1 MGMSMNDQLQM
12 SPLQIWKDS
21 HNVISLPESEGGPL
35 HSSWQEYQQALDSGQ
50 DHPLAS
56 HLALPVSLS
65 DLTTSDTLRPSL
77 SGSSESASLS
87 ISLANRLQQ
96 QLENTGSILYS
107 LTWKTKATPAGR
119 PYCQRAASVRRIKET
134 ECSLVQTYWPTPD
147 TVMTKAKKKPPVI
160 SGRKPTDPQI
170 SLADVA
176 YHLAAWPTP
185 TANDFKGS
193 GQTVIRKDGKDRTFD
208 RLDYATEQ
216 GLSPWPSP
224 CAQNGT
230 VNGYRDPQK
239 VIARKAAGRQQ
250 NLQDVVILAMG
261 PIRMTASGQMLTGSD
276 AGMESSGQL
285 NPAHS
290 RWLMGFPP
298 EWDACAVM
306 AMPSSRKLPQNSSK
320 PSEVPV
326 EINPT
331 ETMQPSLVNDYG
343 GSNTPPEHR
352 DSWRTPPELFAGI
365 NAEFRF
371 CGDVAASADNA
382 LHHCYLTEKQD
393 ALKAD
398 WIKHFGGG
406 FVWCNPPYSSITPWV
421 EKANQ
426 ECINGIGTVMLVP
439 ADTSVGWFNR
449 ARQACTEVRFIT
461 GGRLSF
467 IRADTGKPVNGNNKG
482 SMLII
487 WNPYRPAAGHT
498 GYVDRDALMNTG
510 RSIIGE
516 RGEAA

>member
-1 MGMSMNDQLQM
+1 MGMSMNVQSQM
-12 SPLQIWKDS
+12 SPLQIWKDL

-56 HLALPVSLS
+56 RLALPVSLS
-65 DLTTSDTLRPSL
+65 DLTTSATLRPSF
-77 SGSSESASLS
+77 SGSSESANLNT
-87 ISLANRLQQ
+87 SLANRLQQ
-96 QLENTGSILYS
+96 QLANTGSILYS

-119 PYCQRAASVRRIKET
+119 PYCQRAASVPRT
-134 ECSLVQTYWPTPD
+134 NVTDFSLGLLYGWATLRANDNVQTKLDNIAVLGSSWKGQNRGST
-147 TVMTKAKKKPPVI
+147 T
-160 SGRKPTDPQI
+160 STDAQM
-170 SLADVA
+170 
-176 YHLAAWPTP
+176 AAWPTP

-193 GQTVIRKDGKDRTFD
+193 GQKVIRKDGKDRTFD

-216 GLSPWPSP
+216 GLAPWPTVTTIDNNQVAGEGAAANHP
-224 CAQNGT
+224 ARGT
-230 VNGYRDPQK
+230 TLGGMVRLTQ
-239 VIARKAAGRQQ
+239 
-250 NLQDVVILAMG
+250 
-261 PIRMTASGQMLTGSD
+261 PIRITASGQMLTGSD

-298 EWDACAVM
+298 EWDDCAVT
-306 AMPSSRKLPQNSSK
+306 AMPSSRKSPQNSLK

-331 ETMQPSLVNDYG
+331 EIMQPSVVNDYG

-439 ADTSVGWFNR
+439 ADTSVGWFNL

-467 IRADTGKPVNGNNKG
+467 VRADTGKPVNGNNKG

-510 RSIIGE
+510 RSLIGE

>member
-1 MGMSMNDQLQM
+1 MGMSMNVQSQM

-50 DHPLAS
+50 DHHLAS
-56 HLALPVSLS
+56 RLALPVSLS
-65 DLTTSDTLRPSL
+65 DLTMSDTSRPCY

-87 ISLANRLQQ
+87 IFLANRLQQ
-96 QLENTGSILYS
+96 QLESTGSILYS
-107 LTWKTKATPAGR
+107 LTWKQRATPAGR
-119 PYCQRAASVRRIKET
+119 PYCQRAASALRVREIGH
-134 ECSLVQTYWPTPD
+134 SLARPWTTPTTRAYKDSGDLSRSFFRRDGKMRND
-147 TVMTKAKKKPPVI
+147 TVYRQMWLHVF
-160 SGRKPTDPQI
+160 GLDGKPTREQMEKLECYQPDLARQI
-170 SLADVA
+170 
-176 YHLAAWPTP
+176 
-185 TANDFKGS
+185 
-193 GQTVIRKDGKDRTFD
+193 
-208 RLDYATEQ
+208 
-216 GLSPWPSP
+216 
-224 CAQNGT
+224 
-230 VNGYRDPQK
+230 
-239 VIARKAAGRQQ
+239 
-250 NLQDVVILAMG
+250 
-261 PIRMTASGQMLTGSD
+261 
-276 AGMESSGQL
+276 
-285 NPAHS
+285 
-290 RWLMGFPP
+290 MGFPP
-298 EWDACAVM
+298 EWDDCAVM

-320 PSEVPV
+320 PSEVRV

-331 ETMQPSLVNDYG
+331 EIMQPSVVNDYG

-371 CGDVAASADNA
+371 SGDAAASADNA

-439 ADTSVGWFNR
+439 SDTSVGWFNL

-498 GYVDRDALMNTG
+498 GYVDRDTLMNTG
-510 RSIIGE
+510 RSLIGE

>member
-1 MGMSMNDQLQM
+1 MGMSMNVQSQM
-12 SPLQIWKDS
+12 SPLQIWKDL

-56 HLALPVSLS
+56 RLALPVSLS
-65 DLTTSDTLRPSL
+65 DLTTSATLRPSF
-77 SGSSESASLS
+77 SGSSESANLNT
-87 ISLANRLQQ
+87 SLANRLQQ
-96 QLENTGSILYS
+96 QLANTGSILYS
-107 LTWKTKATPAGR
+107 LTWKTKDTPAGR
-119 PYCQRAASVRRIKET
+119 PYCQRAASAPRTKET
-134 ECSLVQTYWPTPD
+134 EWSSVLHSWTTPAASDGTRGGTGITAAMTGSSL
-147 TVMTKAKKKPPVI
+147 
-160 SGRKPTDPQI
+160 PQLVK
-170 SLADVA
+170 S
-176 YHLAAWPTP
+176 AAWPTP
-185 TANDFKGS
+185 TTRDH
-193 GQTVIRKDGKDRTFD
+193 KDGAECLNVPINSLLGRQVWQ
-208 RLDYATEQ
+208 AN
-216 GLSPWPSP
+216 WPTP
-224 CAQNGT
+224 CANNSTGAGHQG
-230 VNGYRDPQK
+230 RD
-239 VIARKAAGRQQ
+239 GGH
-250 NLQDVVILAMG
+250 NLQTAVTMTQ
-261 PIRMTASGQMLTGSD
+261 PIRITASGQVLTGSD

-298 EWDACAVM
+298 EWDDCAVM
-306 AMPSSRKLPQNSSK
+306 AMPSSRKSPQNSSK

-326 EINPT
+326 KINPT
-331 ETMQPSLVNDYG
+331 ETIQPSLVNDYG

-382 LHHCYLTEKQD
+382 LHHCYLTEKKD

-439 ADTSVGWFNR
+439 ADTSVGWFNL

-498 GYVDRDALMNTG
+498 GYVDRDTLMNTG